1 MHFDVAY
8 KPFDVK
14 YKFRIGSPEYL
25 FLWCLVLA
33 VKWIQKGYLEM
44 TENFYLGIHIE
55 WARRITY
62 TLLKW
67 VEKCTQISSTCV
79 VGVR

>member
-1 MHFDVAY
+1 
-8 KPFDVK
+8 
-14 YKFRIGSPEYL
+14 
-25 FLWCLVLA
+25 
-33 VKWIQKGYLEM
+33 M

-55 WARRITY
+55 CARRITY